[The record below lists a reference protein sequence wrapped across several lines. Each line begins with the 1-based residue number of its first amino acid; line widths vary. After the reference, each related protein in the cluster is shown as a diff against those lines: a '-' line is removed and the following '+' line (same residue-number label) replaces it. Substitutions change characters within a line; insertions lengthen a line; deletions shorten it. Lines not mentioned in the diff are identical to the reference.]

1 VSFQAVGSSTP
12 TTLPLPVNAEQKE
25 WVLKAFKKK
34 NMITTENFQKA
45 LEIGFTFQR
54 VYKPKGQPKVVLS
67 PTTVNG
73 KAHQLRCSTCSSD
86 ATPVY
91 HNITRFQAYT
101 IELNNQ
107 FIKPYSS
114 CASQVGADDDRSIRA
129 DMNLICLWC
138 HRSLGV
144 RIATFVD
151 EEVDRFCDR
160 ECFDAYGANFN
171 VQAQKVNFLYSIS
184 PTH

>member
-1 VSFQAVGSSTP
+1 MITSE
-12 TTLPLPVNAEQKE
+12 N
-25 WVLKAFKKK
+25 FKK
-34 NMITTENFQKA
+34 A
-45 LEIGFTFQR
+45 LDIGFTFQR

-107 FIKPYSS
+107 IIQPYSS
-114 CASQVGADDDRSIRA
+114 CASQVGADDDRSIRI
-129 DMNLICLWC
+129 DMKLICLWC
-138 HRSLGV
+138 HRSLD
-144 RIATFVD
+144 ITFVD
-151 EEVDRFCDR
+151 EDDIRFCDR
-160 ECFDAYGANFN
+160 ECFEAYRVNI
-171 VQAQKVNFLYSIS
+171 QKVSTFLPYSSNALLSRNWINGWVS
-184 PTH
+184 SLLLKGTIANLIEIKKCC